1 MRYALELR
9 VCVTLYKSI
18 YSFTNT
24 QAAIASSCI
33 TDGCQHYPVFRD
45 SYARFPPLI
54 VVVLA
59 EGLGGRTLDP
69 SRRAASASPC
79 FDVALSLIQRP
90 YRCHICPW
98 TRRHSMITCSSH
110 KSREDFKPS
119 ASLQCVHAHAHARCY
134 IQHLPE
140 RPGRAIAA
148 PVTRIRSTDKGR

>member
-1 MRYALELR
+1 MLLDYECALHRTSPSTPSLPR
-9 VCVTLYKSI
+9 RQPSSAAASIRWLPALSGLSRLVCSLPAVDRRRSGRRL
-18 YSFTNT
+18 
-24 QAAIASSCI
+24 
-33 TDGCQHYPVFRD
+33 
-45 SYARFPPLI
+45 
-54 VVVLA
+54 
-59 EGLGGRTLDP
+59 GRTLDP

-98 TRRHSMITCSSH
+98 TRRHSMITCSSY
-110 KSREDFKPS
+110 KSREDSKPS
-119 ASLQCVHAHAHARCY
+119 ASLQCVRAHAHAHARCY